1 MTSLTYYEMRTLRT
15 ASSSASSA
23 ALSWVFVKGFIGNL
37 GTIALASLDYSP
49 TMPLAAMVLLTVVYV
64 IVAGFAQ
71 MDNIKAAAEDMDE
84 DEKKTA
90 MGKRL
95 MEIPYG
101 LFKSLTALLFGLCAI
116 AQFYVLFG

>member
-101 LFKSLTALLFGLCAI
+101 LFKSLTALLFGL
-116 AQFYVLFG
+116 